1 MTATAHTT
9 PPSRH
14 ASAEPKA
21 GDWAH
26 TARAEE
32 QRRRKAKVLARL
44 CYSRGID
51 ARVLE
56 ADQVLRR
63 RLARTAEVNPPH
75 EPADG
80 SAGETWH
87 LVVELLHAR
96 SEWDTRHDRRPPP
109 PASCLLCASTTPV
122 PPRTSTPCRH
132 LCTVCDSVLHPT
144 LAALGQSTHPTCEPE
159 QKVPARPV
167 GSTPA
172 DEAPPDP
179 DQLQLY

>member
-1 MTATAHTT
+1 MTTARTRNAPT
-9 PPSRH
+9 PQYAPT
-14 ASAEPKA
+14 EPQR

-26 TARAEE
+26 TARAEQ

-63 RLARTAEVNPPH
+63 RLARTAEVNVPH
-75 EPADG
+75 EPNG
-80 SAGETWH
+80 GAGETWH

-96 SEWDTRHDRRPPP
+96 AEWDTRHGRRPPP

-122 PPRTSTPCRH
+122 PPRTSTPCHH

-167 GSTPA
+167 GSTPG
-172 DEAPPDP
+172 DEAPLDP